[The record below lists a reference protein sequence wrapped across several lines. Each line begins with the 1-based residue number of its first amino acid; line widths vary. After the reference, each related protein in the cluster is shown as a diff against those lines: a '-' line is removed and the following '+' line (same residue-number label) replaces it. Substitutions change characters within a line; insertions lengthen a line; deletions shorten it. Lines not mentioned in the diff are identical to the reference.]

1 MSAEEHEPDIEDED
15 FTYFVR
21 IGQTD
26 LDGTKSIERA
36 LSELQGIGHRTARL
50 IADTT
55 DLDRRAVLGSLDDD
69 EIDSI
74 VDAVQSFADDNPEW
88 LANHQSAFFS
98 GETTHELGNEL
109 TLTQRRDINR
119 LQMIRSYRGIRHERG
134 QKVRGQRTKSTGR
147 SEGTIGVNV
156 EEIREDMAEEA
167 AEDE

>member
-1 MSAEEHEPDIEDED
+1 MSAEEHETDIEDED

-50 IADTT
+50 IADRTGI
-55 DLDRRAVLGSLDDD
+55 DRRKTLGRLDDD
-69 EIDSI
+69 EIDTI
-74 VDAVQSFADDNPEW
+74 VETVQSFADDNPDW
-88 LANHQSAFFS
+88 LANHQSAYFT
-98 GETTHELGNEL
+98 GETTHELGNDL

-147 SEGTIGVNV
+147 SEGTVGVNV
-156 EEIREDMAEEA
+156 EEIREERAEAES
-167 AEDE
+167 EDE